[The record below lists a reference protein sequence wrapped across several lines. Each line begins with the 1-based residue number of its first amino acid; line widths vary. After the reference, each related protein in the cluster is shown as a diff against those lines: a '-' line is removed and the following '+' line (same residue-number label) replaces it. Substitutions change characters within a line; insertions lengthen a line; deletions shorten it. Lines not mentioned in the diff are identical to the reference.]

1 MAKNRIKMLAALVAV
16 GMSVAACGSTEDNGT
31 SNNLNS
37 ENSITIEDNNGELQV
52 PKNPKSVVALDNR
65 SFEILNEWG
74 VELTAAPKKLVPAS
88 VTDYKENEGIKDL
101 GNHKEPDFEAL
112 VAAQPDLVI
121 SGQRFSSHDEE
132 IKKLVPDAAVVELEP
147 REGKP
152 LDEELIR
159 QITTLGEVFGKKD
172 EAEKMVKEFKGAK
185 ERAKKAY
192 DKLDGG
198 RKVMA
203 VNVSGGEIGYVAPH
217 VGRVW
222 GPVFDW
228 VGMDPALKVDNA
240 SSNHEGDD
248 ISVEAIAKAKP
259 DWMLVLD
266 RDGAVN
272 ADKPDYSPAA
282 DVIKRADALKGVPAL
297 KDNHLLVAPQ
307 DTYINESITTYT
319 EILNSLAD
327 AFEGKK

>member
-1 MAKNRIKMLAALVAV
+1 MAKNRIKLLAALVAA
-16 GMSVAACGSTEDNGT
+16 GMSLAACGSADEST
-31 SNNLNS
+31 STNQS
-37 ENSITIEDNNGELQV
+37 SGDSISIEDNNGSLQV

-65 SFEILNEWG
+65 SFELLNEWG
-74 VELTAAPKKLVPAS
+74 VELAAAPKKLVPATVS
-88 VTDYKENEGIKDL
+88 DYKDDEKIKDI
-101 GNHKEPDFEAL
+101 GNHKEPDFEAM

-121 SGQRFSSHDEE
+121 SGQRFEDRDEE
-132 IKKLVPDAAVVELEP
+132 IKELVPDAAVVELEP
-147 REGKP
+147 REDKP

-159 QITTLGEVFGKKD
+159 QVTTLGEIFDKKD
-172 EAEKMVKEFKGAK
+172 EAAQKVQDFKDAK
-185 ERAKKAY
+185 DRAKKAY
-192 DKLDGG
+192 DKLDGDK
-198 RKVMA
+198 KVMA

-228 VGMDPALKVDNA
+228 LGMDPALKVDNA

-248 ISVEAIAKAKP
+248 ISVEAIANAKP

-266 RDGAVN
+266 RDGAIN

-297 KDNHLLVAPQ
+297 KKDRVLVAPQ
-307 DTYINESITTYT
+307 DTYINESIETYT

-327 AFEGKK
+327 AFEGK

>member
-1 MAKNRIKMLAALVAV
+1 MAKNRVKLLAALVAA
-16 GMSVAACGSTEDNGT
+16 GMSLAACGSADEGT
-31 SNNLNS
+31 SSNQSS
-37 ENSITIEDNNGELQV
+37 EGTISIEDNSGEVQV

-159 QITTLGEVFGKKD
+159 QITTLGEIFDKKD
-172 EAEKMVKEFKGAK
+172 EAEKMVQDFNDAK
-185 ERAKKAY
+185 DRAKKAY
-192 DKLDGG
+192 AKLDGDK
-198 RKVMA
+198 KVMA

-217 VGRVW
+217 IGRVW

-228 VGMDPALKVDNA
+228 LGMEPALEVDNA

-248 ISVEAIAKAKP
+248 ISVEAIADAKP

-266 RDGAVN
+266 RDGAIN
-272 ADKPDYSPAA
+272 ADQPDYSPAA
-282 DVIKRADALKGVPAL
+282 DVIKRSDALQGVPAL
-297 KDNHLLVAPQ
+297 KEDRVIVAPQ
-307 DTYINESITTYT
+307 DTYTNESITTYT

-327 AFEGKK
+327 AFEGK

>member
-1 MAKNRIKMLAALVAV
+1 MAKNRIKLLAALVAA
-16 GMSVAACGSTEDNGT
+16 GMSLAACGSADEST
-31 SNNLNS
+31 STNQS
-37 ENSITIEDNNGELQV
+37 SGDSISIEDNNGSLQV

-65 SFEILNEWG
+65 SFELLNEWG
-74 VELTAAPKKLVPAS
+74 VELAAAPKKLVPATVS
-88 VTDYKENEGIKDL
+88 DYKDDEKIKDI
-101 GNHKEPDFEAL
+101 GNHKEPDFEAM

-121 SGQRFSSHDEE
+121 SGQRFEDRDEE
-132 IKKLVPDAAVVELEP
+132 IKELVPDAAVVELEP
-147 REGKP
+147 REDKP

-159 QITTLGEVFGKKD
+159 QVTTLGEIFNKKD
-172 EAEKMVKEFKGAK
+172 EAAQKVQDFKDAK
-185 ERAKKAY
+185 DRAKKAY
-192 DKLDGG
+192 DKLDGDK
-198 RKVMA
+198 KVMA

-228 VGMDPALKVDNA
+228 LGMDPALKVDNA

-248 ISVEAIAKAKP
+248 ISVEAIANAKP

-266 RDGAVN
+266 RDGAIN

-297 KDNHLLVAPQ
+297 EKDRVLVAPQ
-307 DTYINESITTYT
+307 DTYINESIETYT

-327 AFEGKK
+327 AFEGK

>member
-37 ENSITIEDNNGELQV
+37 ENSITIEDNSGSVQV

-74 VELTAAPKKLVPAS
+74 VELSAAPKKLVPSTVA
-88 VTDYKENEGIKDL
+88 DYKDDADIKDI
-101 GNHKEPDFEAL
+101 GNHKEPDFEAM

-121 SGQRFSSHDEE
+121 SGQRFKDRDKE
-132 IKKLVPDAAVVELEP
+132 IKELLPDAAVVELEP

-172 EAEKMVKEFKGAK
+172 EAEKMVKDFKGAK
-185 ERAKKAY
+185 ERAKEAY

-198 RKVMA
+198 KKVMA

-228 VGMDPALKVDNA
+228 LGMD
-240 SSNHEGDD
+240 
-248 ISVEAIAKAKP
+248 
-259 DWMLVLD
+259 
-266 RDGAVN
+266 
-272 ADKPDYSPAA
+272 
-282 DVIKRADALKGVPAL
+282 PAL

-327 AFEGKK
+327 AFEGK